1 MPGSLY
7 TPAHF
12 AAPDREAMLAL
23 IERYDF
29 GILFVADG
37 DDIQA
42 SHLPFMLDRT
52 RGENGTLLAH
62 VARANPIWKLLET
75 RPALAVFQGEHGYIS
90 PRWYEA
96 QPAVPTWNY
105 AAVHARGPA
114 RLVHE
119 PAELKTLVD
128 RLSRVYETPAQW
140 SVAGQPERFI
150 DGLARGIV
158 GIEIEIAEL
167 QGKFKFSQN
176 RPAADRANVLAQL
189 EASERHGDRALAT
202 EMRKLLKL

>member
-1 MPGSLY
+1 MTSSLY

-37 DDIQA
+37 DDMQA
-42 SHLPFMLDRT
+42 SHLPFMLDRS

-75 RPALAVFQGEHGYIS
+75 RPALAVFQGEHGYVS
-90 PRWYEA
+90 PRWYET

-105 AAVHARGPA
+105 AAVHAKGPA

-119 PAELKTLVD
+119 PAELKALVD
-128 RLSRVYETPAQW
+128 RLSRVYEDPAQW
-140 SVAGQPERFI
+140 SVASQPDRFI

-158 GIEIEIAEL
+158 GIEIEIADL
-167 QGKFKFSQN
+167 RGKFKFSQN
-176 RPAADRANVLAQL
+176 RPAADRANVLAAL
-189 EASERHGDRALAT
+189 EGSSRHGDHALAA
-202 EMRKLLKL
+202 EMRKVLKA

>member
-1 MPGSLY
+1 MTSSLY

-23 IERYDF
+23 IESYDF

-37 DDIQA
+37 DDMQA
-42 SHLPFMLDRT
+42 SHLPFMLDRS

-75 RPALAVFQGEHGYIS
+75 RPALAVFQGEHGYVS
-90 PRWYEA
+90 PRWYET

-105 AAVHARGPA
+105 AAVHAKGPA

-119 PAELKTLVD
+119 PAELKALVD
-128 RLSRVYETPAQW
+128 RLSRVYEDPAQW
-140 SVAGQPERFI
+140 SVAGQPDRFI
-150 DGLARGIV
+150 DGLTRGIV

-167 QGKFKFSQN
+167 RGKFKFSQN
-176 RPAADRANVLAQL
+176 RPAADRANVLAAL
-189 EASERHGDRALAT
+189 EGSSRHSDRALAA
-202 EMRKLLKL
+202 EMRKVLKA